1 MTLTDNRLLK
11 RLHKKAK
18 RGMRGWPVATV
29 AFYGPNLSQA
39 TKVAV
44 GIVPSEGA
52 EAEEMRDWHA
62 TSGDI
67 RENVGVAQEILEFV
81 EKHGARSIVMTGGII
96 GCPHQEKE
104 STTKANG
111 ARFASSGAGAIA
123 LRGRCSIDFRGGCDL
138 MPLAKSAGVGL
149 HEMPRFVESLTGR
162 PASDRAPW
170 RDNRGYLA

>member
-52 EAEEMRDWHA
+52 EAEEMRDWHV

-67 RENVGVAQEILEFV
+67 RENIGVAQEILEFV

-96 GCPHQEKE
+96 GCPHQEGIDYE
-104 STTKANG
+104 G
-111 ARFASSGAGAIA
+111 EWCPVCEFW
-123 LRGRCSIDFRGGCDL
+123 RGRDRFTGK
-138 MPLAKSAGVGL
+138 ML
-149 HEMPRFVESLTGR
+149 H
-162 PASDRAPW
+162 
-170 RDNRGYLA
+170 